1 MATSLKMEFA
11 VSAKYCTE
19 MSVWFTFKMYT
30 SLSLI
35 AIICNELMSPAK
47 GTVEYSDPSRIF
59 NSRATYSCD
68 EGYTLTGNSQRIC
81 VGLNIWSGSEPTCT
95 GITLSNPLYCITNF
109 LFWYS
114 C

>member
-95 GITLSNPLYCITNF
+95 GITLSNPLYCITHF